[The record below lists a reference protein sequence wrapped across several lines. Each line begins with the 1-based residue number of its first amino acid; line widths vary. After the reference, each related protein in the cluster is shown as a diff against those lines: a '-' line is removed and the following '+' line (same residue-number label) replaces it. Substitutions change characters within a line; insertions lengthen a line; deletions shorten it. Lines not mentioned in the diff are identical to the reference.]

1 MNPVRSLLAVFLLLA
16 LPAGAQEV
24 GTLTLV
30 EGPLR
35 LIRGTTVL
43 QGAEGVRLH
52 QGDIVESSD
61 AGFAQLEFTGKTIV
75 ALGPATRVLL
85 FGRAAGSAEE
95 LVLLSGWLKAQS
107 SESYRYSAPLLTVST
122 ADSSLIIHS
131 TGESAEIFVESGS
144 GRIGEVALDG
154 KARNSQIARAGQLF
168 SRVAG
173 KEVSVN
179 SRPSHSFVEAM
190 PPPFRDT
197 LPSLLARFANKLVQ
211 PKRDHE
217 VTYSEVQPWLT
228 TGLVWRR
235 GFVKR
240 FEPRLQD
247 PEFRKVLEAHLK
259 DHPEW
264 GPVVHP
270 ELYQSRTAPART
282 GNTDRQNS
290 GR

>member
-1 MNPVRSLLAVFLLLA
+1 
-16 LPAGAQEV
+16 
-24 GTLTLV
+24 
-30 EGPLR
+30 

-52 QGDIVESSD
+52 QGDIIESSD
-61 AGFAQLEFTGKTIV
+61 AGFAQLEFTGKTTV

-85 FGRAAGSAEE
+85 FGRATGRDALGNAEE
-95 LVLLSGWLKAQS
+95 LVLLSGWLRAQS
-107 SESYRYSAPLLTVST
+107 SEAYRYSSPLLTAST
-122 ADSSLIIHS
+122 QDSSLILHC
-131 TGESAEIFVESGS
+131 TAESADIFVESGS
-144 GRIGEVALDG
+144 ARIGEVSLGG
-154 KARNSQIARAGQLF
+154 KARNLQIARAGQLF
-168 SRVAG
+168 SRIAG
-173 KEVSVN
+173 KEATVN
-179 SRPSHSFVEAM
+179 SRPSPSFVQAM

-197 LPSLLARFANKLVQ
+197 FPSLQSRFANKQVQ

-217 VTYSEVQPWLT
+217 VTYSDVQPWLT
-228 TGLVWRR
+228 TGLAWRR

-247 PEFRKVLEAHLK
+247 PEFRKVLESHLK

-270 ELYQSRTAPART
+270 ELYQSRTSPART